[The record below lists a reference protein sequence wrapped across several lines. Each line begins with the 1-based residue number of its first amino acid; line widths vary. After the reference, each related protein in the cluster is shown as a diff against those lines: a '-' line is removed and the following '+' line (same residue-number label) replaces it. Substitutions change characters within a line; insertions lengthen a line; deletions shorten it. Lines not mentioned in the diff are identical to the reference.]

1 MMVASDGGNPYRL
14 SSTGQRLGL
23 CMTRQLDL
31 VELLHL
37 LGHELRSP
45 AGVLIGYLRMLQE
58 GRVSTE
64 ADRLRMYENMR
75 GPVGR
80 ITTLGESVS
89 QLTRWLEPH
98 ERTAVRTDVRELL
111 DRSIADANRAID
123 RPVDARIAVRP
134 GQASIA
140 ALDRDALEAAL
151 TAVIHATAR
160 ETSDSPVMVRAWVRR
175 DSEPVVE
182 VVVGPPSR
190 VDVDAAGSPAGEISE
205 EFAITRGGMGLSL
218 VVAIAVLD
226 AHAARVWTVAGT
238 RSVAGVR
245 LPVVAGE
252 QDQ

>member
-1 MMVASDGGNPYRL
+1 
-14 SSTGQRLGL
+14 
-23 CMTRQLDL
+23 MTRQLDL

-58 GRVSTE
+58 GQVSTE
-64 ADRLRMYENMR
+64 ADRLRTYEKMR

-80 ITTLGESVS
+80 ISALGESVF

-111 DRSIADANRAID
+111 DGSIAHANGAID
-123 RPVDARIAVRP
+123 RPVDSRITVMP
-134 GQASIA
+134 GQAHVA

-151 TAVIHATAR
+151 GAVIHATAR
-160 ETSDSPVMVRAWVRR
+160 ETSDSPVTVRASLRR

-182 VVVGPPSR
+182 VVVGPAPR
-190 VDVDAAGSPAGEISE
+190 VDVDAAGSIAGEISE

-245 LPVVAGE
+245 LPVVAEE